1 MKTDRETAGIGGE
14 REAEGGTRSFP
25 QFDLEHLR
33 GFKQYLQ
40 GNYGGGNKPAKS
52 AHEAAVDVSKYL
64 RLVLLFYFF
73 TLLE

>member
-25 QFDLEHLR
+25 RFDLEHLR

-40 GNYGGGNKPAKS
+40 GIDGGNKSAKS